1 MQKWIY
7 RIDSCTVLKA
17 GLKPVLSINYTT
29 FIIQFQLVL
38 QFVSIWTIITNL
50 HKFYKNLFGDFNAT
64 NFKIKL
70 RQLGFPNRIV
80 ADLNF
85 KSSKFDLQ
93 FWSDLDSSDEIYHQS
108 QFPYFNFNRFQSLF
122 D

>member
-7 RIDSCTVLKA
+7 RIDFCTVLKA

-70 RQLGFPNRIV
+70 RRSWFPNRIV
-80 ADLNF
+80 DDSDF
-85 KSSKFDLQ
+85 KPSKFDHR
-93 FWSDLDSSDEIYHQS
+93 FWSSLDSSDKISHMLILIV
-108 QFPYFNFNRFQSLF
+108 FNLF
-122 D
+122 SIRRSI